1 MKLDTELVESLCE
14 DLAAAGV
21 SNRREAFASSE
32 YRFQPPPRK
41 PSMQIEE
48 LDPTAKL
55 MEVNSAGIHPMQIG
69 DRTFEPELPNSECSI
84 YGHQPGHEM
93 QLLPP
98 FQVQYSSSNTPLIK
112 VSQQIEEYESHPTAT
127 SDASYPGDDDGEGFS
142 TFEESIIIPDLPS
155 SQVDP
160 VFPQFRQQSK
170 SFIRHSLGF
179 RDDELLAEQV
189 SLAFLLVVTRAYK
202 S

>member
-41 PSMQIEE
+41 PSIQIEE
-48 LDPTAKL
+48 LEPTAKL
-55 MEVNSAGIHPMQIG
+55 IEVDSTEIHPMQIG
-69 DRTFEPELPNSECSI
+69 DRTFGPELPNSECST
-84 YGHQPGHEM
+84 YDHQPGHEM

-98 FQVQYSSSNTPLIK
+98 FQVQYSFSNTPLIK

-127 SDASYPGDDDGEGFS
+127 SDASYPGDDGEGFS
-142 TFEESIIIPDLPS
+142 KFEESIIIPDLPS

-160 VFPQFRQQSK
+160 VSLQFRQQSK